1 MKKHMHWLALIW
13 IAALSLFLPR
23 PISAQQAPA
32 AAQDSEE
39 EEDARPNPIANLTV
53 TLPEA
58 NRVHVNFYLTVESS
72 DGAENVAAV
81 EKALGCKLELDS
93 RFARVRTVLDG

>member
-13 IAALSLFLPR
+13 ILRAISVPPR
-23 PISAQQAPA
+23 PIARSKQPG
-32 AAQDSEE
+32 SRTGFEE

-58 NRVHVNFYLTVESS
+58 NRVM
-72 DGAENVAAV
+72 
-81 EKALGCKLELDS
+81 
-93 RFARVRTVLDG
+93 